1 MVPWIGLAC
10 RREVQCDRVT
20 AIGAFINKTHED
32 DFKVAA
38 FKRDETP
45 APLSRPE
52 FHPVIAEG
60 QVTCLG
66 RPKICPSTSWTFG
79 PQIRVF
85 TGLRFRLCFLSTTGD
100 RTRLWRKGATG
111 TTLDQS
117 HSGVTE
123 LTELTLDQALE
134 TVQRMRVHEVSWRE
148 QMSPTMI
155 LRCCIPQDVLQLS
168 LRKRNIVGRHNLFW
182 EQVVPRRKPN
192 AVCAVGVPRAAVQRW
207 GLLWRGLQ
215 TDIIVSCRFSMTQP
229 PAFFIG
235 GKKSE

>member
-1 MVPWIGLAC
+1 MSWKA
-10 RREVQCDRVT
+10 QD
-20 AIGAFINKTHED
+20 
-32 DFKVAA
+32 
-38 FKRDETP
+38 
-45 APLSRPE
+45 LSK
-52 FHPVIAEG
+52 HILDIWSSNSG
-60 QVTCLG
+60 
-66 RPKICPSTSWTFG
+66 
-79 PQIRVF
+79 F

-155 LRCCIPQDVLQLS
+155 LRYCIPQDVLQLS

>member
-1 MVPWIGLAC
+1 MLCRHCVPHCAPAHVGVFVRSHLLRMCVRMATFRQLCLVLLAGWAGIVRVPAACRMLASRRRSRMVCGRGAERSRSCSSGGGVGDPSMVPWIGLAC

-79 PQIRVF
+79 PQIRVSRDCGF
-85 TGLRFRLCFLSTTGD
+85 GCVFCLQQVTAHASGERGRLERRSINH
-100 RTRLWRKGATG
+100 
-111 TTLDQS
+111 TL
-117 HSGVTE
+117 E
-123 LTELTLDQALE
+123 
-134 TVQRMRVHEVSWRE
+134 
-148 QMSPTMI
+148 
-155 LRCCIPQDVLQLS
+155 
-168 LRKRNIVGRHNLFW
+168 
-182 EQVVPRRKPN
+182 
-192 AVCAVGVPRAAVQRW
+192 
-207 GLLWRGLQ
+207 
-215 TDIIVSCRFSMTQP
+215 
-229 PAFFIG
+229 
-235 GKKSE
+235 